1 MTDVSGA
8 PGARPISPR
17 EHDESL
23 LAGVRRGD
31 PAGVAGLFDLYSGR
45 LLRFTDRMLG
55 NRAEAEEVTQEVF
68 LKVIQRVDQYD
79 GSAPVAS
86 WLFAIAANACRD
98 RLRRARTRKF
108 VPDEALAERP
118 ASITHEDDRLVK
130 EERRRAV
137 REALA
142 GLTGEQREAIV
153 LARYHGL
160 PYAEIARTLG
170 TTEGAV
176 KTRIFRAME
185 TLKTRLGGIS

>member
-1 MTDVSGA
+1 VAVRLAAKPPGGEGPARGSSCPTKPPPNA
-8 PGARPISPR
+8 PRS
-17 EHDESL
+17 S
-23 LAGVRRGD
+23 
-31 PAGVAGLFDLYSGR
+31 
-45 LLRFTDRMLG
+45 
-55 NRAEAEEVTQEVF
+55 
-68 LKVIQRVDQYD
+68 
-79 GSAPVAS
+79 
-86 WLFAIAANACRD
+86 
-98 RLRRARTRKF
+98 RTRTT
-108 VPDEALAERP
+108 
-118 ASITHEDDRLVK
+118 ASK